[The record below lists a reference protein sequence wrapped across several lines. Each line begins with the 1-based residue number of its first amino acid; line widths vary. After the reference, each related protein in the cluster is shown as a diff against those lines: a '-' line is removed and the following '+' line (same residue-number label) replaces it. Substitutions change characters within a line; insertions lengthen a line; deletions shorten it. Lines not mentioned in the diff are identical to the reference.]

1 MNSLSKE
8 IMFYIIGG
16 LLVILL
22 IFSFYS
28 NIKNSIKI
36 KELQK
41 QNRQIIA
48 DFVKNSQDVNKRL
61 QELNIQID
69 KKINN
74 NSNVIKSL
82 QSNIS
87 DLYKKLGDIPVNQYQ
102 TDQQI
107 NSGLN
112 YYYNQWKMIEDE

>member
-1 MNSLSKE
+1 
-8 IMFYIIGG
+8 MFYIIGG

>member
-8 IMFYIIGG
+8 ILFYIIGG

-48 DFVKNSQDVNKRL
+48 DFVKNSQDMNQRL

-102 TDQQI
+102 TEQQI

-112 YYYNQWKMIEDE
+112 YYYNQWKMIEN

>member
-1 MNSLSKE
+1 
-8 IMFYIIGG
+8 MFNITKQLLLYIIVG
-16 LLVILL
+16 ILAIVL

-48 DFVKNSQDVNKRL
+48 DFVKNSQDMNKRL

-69 KKINN
+69 KKISNN
-74 NSNVIKSL
+74 LNIIKTL

-87 DLYKKLGDIPVNQYQ
+87 DLYRKIGDINVGQYQ

-107 NSGLN
+107 NTGLN
-112 YYYNQWKMIEDE
+112 YYYNQWKMIEN